1 MKDEDIQNLLGG
13 FATGTLTES
22 ERELLFGA
30 ALHNQELFNAL
41 ADEEALREFIADP
54 ASRRRLLQALQQP
67 PEPGFAQHLTGWM
80 RRPAIWAVAGSVM
93 AALMVTVAIR
103 QSRPPAMEMAR
114 STAPAATPSSAEK
127 TAELPAPSTSL
138 QDAVRPQLAETRRPR
153 RDAPRSERETTKP
166 YVSTYTAP
174 LVAQPISAPPS
185 VSAPST
191 RNETVAAIG
200 GAALTETKLKLAV
213 LDFDSS
219 PVAKEADAKSAD
231 VGKAA
236 SGLLKSKLD
245 SSGYTIIDG
254 KLVDKA
260 LQAQNLNGR
269 RLDAPTAA
277 RFGRSLGADAVILG
291 TVAPVQQSALNV
303 KKAVGVLRPE
313 SMRSKVVAGQEEV
326 QVTAQAIN
334 TQAASNLVMAFAQG
348 EQIPGGGLAATV
360 DQVASSLGR
369 QIQQNARKI
378 DGLVTDVNAAIL
390 TLNVGAKAGVKVG
403 DRLEVRRDG
412 KAIGRVVVSTVKDSF
427 SVGAFEGSGP
437 ARIGDA
443 VGAP

>member
-13 FATGTLTES
+13 FATSTLTES

-54 ASRRRLLQALQQP
+54 ASRRRLLQALQQT
-67 PEPGFAQHLTGWM
+67 PEPGFAQRLTGWM

-114 STAPAATPSSAEK
+114 STAPAATPSPAEK

-153 RDAPRSERETTKP
+153 RDAPRSEREATTP
-166 YVSTYTAP
+166 PVSTYPAP
-174 LVAQPISAPPS
+174 LVAQPTP
-185 VSAPST
+185 VSAPSP
-191 RNETVAAIG
+191 RNETAAGIG
-200 GAALTETKLKLAV
+200 GVGIAEAKLKLAV
-213 LDFDSS
+213 LDFDSA
-219 PVAKEADAKSAD
+219 PGAKEADAKSAD

-291 TVAPVQQSALNV
+291 TVAPVQQSAQNL
-303 KKAVGVLRPE
+303 KKAVGGFRPE
-313 SMRSKVVAGQEEV
+313 SMRSKVAVRQEEV

-334 TQAASNLVMAFAQG
+334 TQSASNLVMAFAQG

-369 QIQQNARKI
+369 QIQQNARIKI
-378 DGLVTDVNAAIL
+378 DGLITDVNAAIL

>member
-1 MKDEDIQNLLGG
+1 
-13 FATGTLTES
+13 
-22 ERELLFGA
+22 
-30 ALHNQELFNAL
+30 
-41 ADEEALREFIADP
+41 
-54 ASRRRLLQALQQP
+54 LLQALQQP
-67 PEPGFAQHLTGWM
+67 PETGFAQRLSGWM

-114 STAPAATPSSAEK
+114 SAAPAAQKPAEP
-127 TAELPAPSTSL
+127 PAPSTAL
-138 QDAVRPQLAETRRPR
+138 QDAVRPPQELRGAGGSPAGRTARH
-153 RDAPRSERETTKP
+153 DAPRSEREATRP
-166 YVSTYTAP
+166 PIFTYTAP
-174 LVAQPISAPPS
+174 LAAQPANGPGAPP
-185 VSAPST
+185 APA
-191 RNETVAAIG
+191 RPAVVAAI
-200 GAALTETKLKLAV
+200 AEAKLKLAV
-213 LDFDSS
+213 LDFDSA
-219 PVAKEADAKSAD
+219 PGAKEADAKSAD

-269 RLDAPTAA
+269 RIDAPTAA

-291 TVAPVQQSALNV
+291 TVAPVQQSAQNV
-303 KKAVGVLRPE
+303 KKAVGGSRPE
-313 SMRSKVVAGQEEV
+313 SMRSKVAAGQEEV

-369 QIQQNARKI
+369 QIQQNARIEI
-378 DGLVTDVNAAIL
+378 DGLITDVNAAIL

-437 ARIGDA
+437 ARIGDG